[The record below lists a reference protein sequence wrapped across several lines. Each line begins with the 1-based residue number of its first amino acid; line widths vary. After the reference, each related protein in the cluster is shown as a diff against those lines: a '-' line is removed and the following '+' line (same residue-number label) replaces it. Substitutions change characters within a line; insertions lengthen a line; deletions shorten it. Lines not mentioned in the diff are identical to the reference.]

1 MSSVHAEVT
10 VVTNNF
16 KGVQMKEL
24 RLSGVDNDGDFLIL
38 INDKG
43 KKYRVAI
50 DEKLRAATTRKD
62 TSNAKIT
69 EQTKDKSPKTIQRRL
84 RAGES
89 PEAVAEATGANIETI
104 KRYEAPILAER
115 TYIIERVQNHIL
127 GRFTP
132 EHGVYWAEFGD
143 DDVTLAEL
151 VSYELDKKNI
161 KHDTIFWDSWRI
173 DDVWKVQLTFS
184 APFEATDAEETAEAE
199 EIKNAIWN
207 YNNHSRHVAPLN
219 SLATELTTT
228 QERLQEETDHDV
240 FDVDALPEEEEIPE
254 PKPVGGPK
262 SGEDVTNRRFAIAKK
277 YPNLFGEKDKFSRDI
292 SDIDPIP
299 MQQTIELGDA
309 ELSNVLSMSD
319 HLNKPKSVA
328 TSEKVTPITDHFD
341 KFNDNSEQSDPKL
354 STDSAEDADIVRNF
368 DTEQETESDK
378 SAEMMQDEQPDENAQ
393 STENSGKTKKPKNKK
408 RTKIPSW
415 DDIVFGPKD
424 D

>member
-1 MSSVHAEVT
+1 
-10 VVTNNF
+10 
-16 KGVQMKEL
+16 MKEL

-43 KKYRVAI
+43 KKYQVAI

-104 KRYEAPILAER
+104 KRYETPILAER
-115 TYIIERVQNHIL
+115 TYIVERVQNHVL

-132 EHGVYWAEFGD
+132 EHGAYWAEFGD
-143 DDVTLAEL
+143 DEVTLAEL

-184 APFEATDAEETAEAE
+184 APFATAEDNKEKLETAEVE
-199 EIKNAIWN
+199 EIKNAIWS
-207 YNNHSRHVAPLN
+207 YNNHSRHVSPLN

-240 FDVDALPEEEEIPE
+240 FDVDSLPEEAEEIPE

-277 YPNLFGEKDKFSRDI
+277 YPNLFGEKDKFARDI
-292 SDIDPIP
+292 ADIDPIP

-328 TSEKVTPITDHFD
+328 TSEKVTPITDHID
-341 KFNDNSEQSDPKL
+341 KFNNSAEEKNPKL
-354 STDSAEDADIVRNF
+354 PEDSSEDSVAGKNS
-368 DTEQETESDK
+368 DTEQQIQKTTPETEVT
-378 SAEMMQDEQPDENAQ
+378 QNEQQDENAQ
-393 STENSGKTKKPKNKK
+393 PVEKSGKTQKPKNKK